1 MNNESTDFVAAP
13 SQVDPPAA
21 PATADGESRVE
32 HVANS
37 VKHAVES
44 VVEKV
49 SDTLH
54 GHKSD
59 A

>member
-1 MNNESTDFVAAP
+1 MNDESTDTVAA
-13 SQVDPPAA
+13 SSHEDAPAA
-21 PATADGESRVE
+21 VDAESRVE
-32 HVANS
+32 QVTTS

-44 VVEKV
+44 VIEKV

-54 GHKSD
+54 GHKGD

>member
-1 MNNESTDFVAAP
+1 MNDESTDPIRAP
-13 SQVDPPAA
+13 SQVDPPAE

-32 HVANS
+32 HVTNS

-54 GHKSD
+54 GHKGD